1 MSKIYKSE
9 TNATPPEVK
18 LGDLFYFTESSGTE
32 PYSPCMLIQGFAF
45 FLSHPSS
52 IWPQSIEDLAKNIQD
67 GDAVLYPSKTRF
79 IIEQE

>member
-1 MSKIYKSE
+1 
-9 TNATPPEVK
+9 
-18 LGDLFYFTESSGTE
+18 
-32 PYSPCMLIQGFAF
+32 MLIQGFAF